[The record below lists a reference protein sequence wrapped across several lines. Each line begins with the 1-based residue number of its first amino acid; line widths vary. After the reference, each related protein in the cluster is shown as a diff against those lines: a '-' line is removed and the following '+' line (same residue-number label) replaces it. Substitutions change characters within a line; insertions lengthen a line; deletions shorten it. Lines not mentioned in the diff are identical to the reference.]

1 MLFSRGG
8 DDRVVLSL
16 DMEVTV
22 INRKLVAA
30 GLSVFALTPGVALAC
45 TGGAGHPGAPGA
57 IGATGATGATG
68 STGWSG
74 VTNAKVRQARYH
86 GTHHARSRKSAHR
99 S

>member
-1 MLFSRGG
+1 MPFSAG
-8 DDRVVLSL
+8 DDDRCVLSL

-22 INRKLVAA
+22 INRKLIAA

-45 TGGAGHPGAPGA
+45 TGMGHPGAPGA

-68 STGWSG
+68 STGQRG
-74 VTNAKVRQARYH
+74 VTNAKVRQAHLRVA
-86 GTHHARSRKSAHR
+86 HHARSRKSAHR